1 MSLYFEFFHLRQ
13 LNNKIYE
20 TNIAWFEVCFC
31 DKFCLL
37 SPGVRPQKADD
48 YICTG
53 FRVKDMAPTK
63 IWATSFEA
71 ISTGN
76 RAHHMIIS
84 RCKAPVKT
92 QYMATWDCAHHAMCQ
107 DSSKIMFAWAKHAQP
122 TKLPEDVGFE
132 LAPDDYIVLQVHYA
146 KPLCEEDHSG
156 ISVKMVDSAPKYT
169 AGMFLLLRSHLDI
182 PPETEATHGDVNCQ
196 AKIK

>member
-1 MSLYFEFFHLRQ
+1 
-13 LNNKIYE
+13 
-20 TNIAWFEVCFC
+20 
-31 DKFCLL
+31 
-37 SPGVRPQKADD
+37 
-48 YICTG
+48 
-53 FRVKDMAPTK
+53 MAPTK